1 MRRISELS
9 TSEAT
14 DILCEITP
22 WIEDIVTD
30 DELISIIREKVN
42 VNEETTKLE
51 YTTLVIDKIAKIAPI
66 LLKKKREA
74 VYNILAAFNGKSVEE
89 IGKQSF
95 IVTLSQ
101 IKTLVKDKELMGLFT
116 S

>member
-1 MRRISELS
+1 MKRISELS
-9 TSEAT
+9 TAEAT
-14 DILCEITP
+14 DIICEITP

-30 DELISIIREKVN
+30 DELVSVIREKVN
-42 VNEETTKLE
+42 IGKETTKLE
-51 YTTLVIDKIAKIAPI
+51 YATLMVDKISKIAPI

-89 IGKQSF
+89 VGKQSF